1 MKKAFFLLI
10 ILFLIAFTGC
20 SSETQVPLTPI
31 SDNDFALDTVV
42 TITLFEEN
50 EVLFE
55 EIFQLIHDYENIL
68 SRHIEGTEVYS
79 INENASNRPVQLSE
93 TANDIIFSAIK
104 YSELSKGYF
113 DITIGPLVNLW
124 DINSSTTE
132 REPPSEKDILD
143 AESLVDYRQLTLIDD
158 SIQFNNENM
167 VIDLG
172 GIAKGYI
179 TDRIVDLL
187 NERGIDTAIINL
199 GGNVYVHGSKGP
211 DTPFIVGIQDPDNS
225 RGNILGTIKV
235 SDQSV
240 VTSGL
245 YERFFTYNGEI
256 FHHIINPFTGYPENN
271 DLKGVSIISDYS
283 LDGDALST
291 TLFLLGIDEGYAL
304 AESLEDIEVIFV
316 TKDNEVIITP
326 GLKDNFKLTNEN
338 YTYSTDFEN

>member
-1 MKKAFFLLI
+1 MKKAFLLLF
-10 ILFLIAFTGC
+10 ILLAVAFTGC
-20 SSETQVPLTPI
+20 SSETQVPLTPV
-31 SDNDFALDTVV
+31 SENDFALDTVV

-50 EVLFE
+50 DALFE
-55 EIFQLIHDYENIL
+55 EIFDLIHNYENIL
-68 SRHIEGTEVYS
+68 SRHIESSEVYL
-79 INENASNRPVQLSE
+79 INEKASSSPVSLSD
-93 TANDIIFSAIK
+93 TTKDIITSAIE
-104 YSELSKGYF
+104 YSELSDGYF

-124 DINSSTTE
+124 DINSSTIE
-132 REPPSEKDILD
+132 REPPAEKDILD
-143 AESLVDYRQLTLIDD
+143 AESLVDYKQLILTDNT
-158 SIQFNNENM
+158 IQFNDENM

-187 NERGIDTAIINL
+187 NERKIDTAIINL

-235 SDQSV
+235 SDHSV

-245 YERFFTYNGEI
+245 YERFFTYNEEI

-271 DLKGVSIISDYS
+271 NLKGVSIISKYS

-291 TLFLLGIDEGYAL
+291 TLFLLGLEKGYAL
-304 AESLEDIEVIFV
+304 AESLEDVEVIFV
-316 TKDNEVIITP
+316 TKDNEVIISS
-326 GLKDNFKLTNEN
+326 GLKDNFNLTNEN
-338 YTYSTDFEN
+338 YIYGTDFEH

>member
-1 MKKAFFLLI
+1 MKKAFLLLLI
-10 ILFLIAFTGC
+10 LLLIAFTGC
-20 SSETQVPLTPI
+20 SSDKQVPLTPV
-31 SDNDFALDTVV
+31 SESDFALDTVL

-50 EVLFE
+50 DALFE
-55 EIFQLIHDYENIL
+55 EIFDLIHDYENIL
-68 SRHIEGTEVYS
+68 SRHIEGTEVYL
-79 INENASNRPVQLSE
+79 INETASNSPVSLSD
-93 TANDIIFSAIK
+93 TTKDIITSAIE
-104 YSELSKGYF
+104 YSELSDGYF

-124 DINSSTTE
+124 DINSSTIE
-132 REPPSEKDILD
+132 REPPAEKEILD
-143 AESLVDYRQLTLIDD
+143 AESLVDYKELILKDNT
-158 SIQFNNENM
+158 IQFNNENM

-187 NERGIDTAIINL
+187 NERGIDKAIINL

-211 DTPFIVGIQDPDNS
+211 DAPFIVGIQDPDNS

-271 DLKGVSIISDYS
+271 TLKGVSIISDYS

-291 TLFLLGIDEGYAL
+291 TLFLLGIEKGYAL
-304 AESLEDIEVIFV
+304 AESLEDVEVIFV
-316 TKDNEVIITP
+316 TKDNEVVISS
-326 GLKDNFKLTNEN
+326 GLKDNFNLTNEN
-338 YTYSTDFEN
+338 YSYGKDFEH